1 MDIFSIF
8 NIFITPEAGLIIAA
22 VMSLM
27 DLRDCWKEP
36 FGFLGQILYLPLDG
50 NAYNKIA
57 KEYISLN
64 KKATTLDKITTLL
77 YEPFE

>member
-27 DLRDCWKEP
+27 EFVMPSYFIATCGEVKIE
-36 FGFLGQILYLPLDG
+36 ILKKYIENQG
-50 NAYNKIA
+50 NAFTPPKQ
-57 KEYISLN
+57 SLEG
-64 KKATTLDKITTLL
+64 ACT
-77 YEPFE
+77 